1 MTPKLLFTYEMY
13 LLPLFVSSLKRRQSS
28 ILTRGLSIIIP
39 STIAHCGIGEWTLL
53 KIPSHLCLSGM
64 LSDYSSLMEGLIY
77 NSFMTHG
84 QVTKFGKHK

>member
-1 MTPKLLFTYEMY
+1 MY
-13 LLPLFVSSLKRRQSS
+13 LLPLFVPSLKRRRSA

-53 KIPSHLCLSGM
+53 KIPSLHLCLSGM

-77 NSFMTHG
+77 NSFMNHG
-84 QVTKFGKHK
+84 QVTNFGKHK